1 MTQTSNAARAL
12 PGPVSAIR
20 LTYHHQQGWW
30 DTGEDEPEIWHVSAD
45 LVDDELGE
53 TIEHVGDLEFFRAD
67 PYETPDLFGVLD
79 GHDGDVGMIA
89 GVLLDHST
97 GHFRDDLD
105 DVSEPLGSGMLILNR
120 ARLAAP
126 WRGFGMGIVLA
137 GKAIKRLGFGCRGA
151 ACYPAPLGT
160 TADDDA
166 DARERAIT
174 ALRRTW
180 EQLGFRPYRDDVYVL
195 DLGTVTLGHALP
207 ELIKR
212 AEALPQPDYDAW
224 SAANDHS

>member
-1 MTQTSNAARAL
+1 MTQTSNEARAL

-30 DTGEDEPEIWHVSAD
+30 DTSEDEPEIWHVSVD

-105 DVSEPLGSGMLILNR
+105 DVAESLGSGMLILNR

-126 WRGFGMGIVLA
+126 WRGFGMGVVLA
-137 GKAIKRLGFGCRGA
+137 GKAIKRLGFGCRSA
-151 ACYPAPLGT
+151 ACYPAPSIPPPTMTRMPGS
-160 TADDDA
+160 
-166 DARERAIT
+166 ERS
-174 ALRRTW
+174 
-180 EQLGFRPYRDDVYVL
+180 P
-195 DLGTVTLGHALP
+195 P
-207 ELIKR
+207 
-212 AEALPQPDYDAW
+212 
-224 SAANDHS
+224 SAAPGNNSASVPTTTTSTSWISAPSPSETPCPS